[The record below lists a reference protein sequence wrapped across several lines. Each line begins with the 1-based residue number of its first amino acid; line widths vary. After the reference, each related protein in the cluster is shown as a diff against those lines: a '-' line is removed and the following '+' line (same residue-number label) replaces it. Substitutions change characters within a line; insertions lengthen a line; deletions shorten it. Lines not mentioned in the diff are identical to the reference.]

1 MKIRKR
7 TREGDSREV
16 LLREYFLNAYLIA
29 TMKRLGIE
37 TARRAQRSDPRQ
49 VPARQG

>member
-16 LLREYFLNAYLIA
+16 LLKEYFLNAYLIA
-29 TMKRLGIE
+29 VLKRLGAE
-37 TARRAQRSDPRQ
+37 TARRAPGKPRRMP
-49 VPARQG
+49 VRQN